1 MFVAQA
7 CLGCQLSDLLGQF
20 CEYCSARF
28 LGLSTAADND
38 PLWVEKVIC
47 TTDRT
52 ALCTQFDLPLPY
64 GIACNEFGSIELVLC
79 LAACCHITAFAFL
92 GHLHSKGISG
102 LILNHHVGIC
112 VYRQLAN
119 CARIVGINSVLDSF
133 DFLMT
138 VTCQMVIDRFV
149 LECIC
154 YKIAFLSG
162 WSRGGCVGH
171 ADGVMV
177 VEHIVESQLPIID
190 IGMWPIICNTLL
202 HIVSTGLLL
211 KGVLEIGIL
220 AAFVLHLHPKVFNV
234 SRSKEVEAT
243 RAIVNV
249 YLFLTEDIMIDT
261 YQCLI
266 VETESLSNW
275 TNRLDA
281 DNRTHRSIIFGTRCH
296 DDFHILNLVAFQ

>member
-52 ALCTQFDLPLPY
+52 ALCTQFDFPLPY

-202 HIVSTGLLL
+202 HIVSAGLLL
-211 KGVLEIGIL
+211 KGV
-220 AAFVLHLHPKVFNV
+220 FNV
-234 SRSKEVEAT
+234 SRSEEVEAT
-243 RAIVNV
+243 RAIVDI
-249 YLFLTEDIMIDT
+249 YLFLAEDIMIDA
-261 YQCLI
+261 YKRLI
-266 VETESLSNW
+266 VETESLSNR

-296 DDFHILNLVAFQ
+296 DDFHILDLVAFQ